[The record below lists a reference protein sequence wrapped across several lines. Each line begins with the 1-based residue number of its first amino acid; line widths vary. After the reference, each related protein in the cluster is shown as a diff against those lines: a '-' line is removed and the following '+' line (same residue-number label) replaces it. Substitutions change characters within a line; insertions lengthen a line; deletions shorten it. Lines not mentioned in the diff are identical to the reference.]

1 MKFINWERK
10 GNFKKGFLNIKT
22 IQYLVSGTK
31 HNICSLYRFMIKESN
46 IECFCCKFV
55 KRDRKAHLELQG
67 TLVIYTK
74 TVFCPERALVRL
86 TRILF

>member
-1 MKFINWERK
+1 MKFINWKRK

-31 HNICSLYRFMIKESN
+31 HNICSLYRCMIKESN

-55 KRDRKAHLELQG
+55 KRDLKAHLELQG
-67 TLVIYTK
+67 TLGQCSAQSGPSCQWRSY
-74 TVFCPERALVRL
+74 FFDGA
-86 TRILF
+86 